1 MSNYLNKW
9 LEILIFKVFLIFNHK
24 DAKIDLFVDEGLS
37 PFLYVEVDGADV
49 NDGTVLF
56 YGHMDK

>member
-1 MSNYLNKW
+1 M
-9 LEILIFKVFLIFNHK
+9 
-24 DAKIDLFVDEGLS
+24 DEGLS